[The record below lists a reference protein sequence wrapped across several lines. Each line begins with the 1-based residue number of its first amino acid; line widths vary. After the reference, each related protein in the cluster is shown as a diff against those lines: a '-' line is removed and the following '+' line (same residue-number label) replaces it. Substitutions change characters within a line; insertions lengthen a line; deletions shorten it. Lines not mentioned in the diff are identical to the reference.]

1 MTIVTHRTAL
11 VLSALLAIAGIASAQ
26 SNQAPSKQTPAK
38 QAPTPPAQ
46 VPPAPATP
54 APAQATPVASN
65 YLLGPQDVLSI
76 VVYDQPDLGGKFA
89 IELDGTFTFPFL
101 GRISAGGRT
110 LRQLE
115 EELRTRLKDG
125 YFKDPQLAVSVE
137 EYHSQRVFV
146 VGEVRNPG
154 TYSLTRDMTLV
165 ELLSRA
171 GSTTPGA
178 SDVVTV
184 VRARAGA
191 PGPVTP
197 EGGSPSDAQRINLK
211 DLQTGVV
218 QKAVELHDGD
228 TVYVGKAD
236 EVFVFG
242 EVKAPGAYPMR
253 SATTVLQALSLAGGV
268 TSAGAMGRIRIMRT
282 VNGVKKELSAK
293 LTDLVQP
300 GDTITV
306 PERFF

>member
-1 MTIVTHRTAL
+1 MSIFTCRIAL
-11 VLSALLAIAGIASAQ
+11 VLSASLAIAGAASAQ
-26 SNQAPSKQTPAK
+26 SKQTPSSQTPAK
-38 QAPTPPAQ
+38 QAPATQAPVTQAPLNQPLVNPA
-46 VPPAPATP
+46 
-54 APAQATPVASN
+54 ASN

-89 IELDGTFTFPFL
+89 VELDGTFTFPFI
-101 GRISAGGRT
+101 GRVSAGGRT
-110 LRQLE
+110 ILQLE
-115 EELRTRLKDG
+115 EELKTRLKDG
-125 YFKDPQLAVSVE
+125 FFKDPQVAVSVG

-146 VGEVRNPG
+146 VGEVRTPG

-191 PGPVTP
+191 PGPAATP
-197 EGGSPSDAQRINLK
+197 EGGVPSDAQRINLK

-218 QKAVELHDGD
+218 THVVELHDGD

>member
-1 MTIVTHRTAL
+1 M
-11 VLSALLAIAGIASAQ
+11 
-26 SNQAPSKQTPAK
+26 
-38 QAPTPPAQ
+38 
-46 VPPAPATP
+46 
-54 APAQATPVASN
+54 ASN

-76 VVYDQPDLGGKFA
+76 VVYDQPDLGGKYA
-89 IELDGTFTFPFL
+89 VELDGTFTFPFI
-101 GRISAGGRT
+101 GRVPAGGRT
-110 LRQLE
+110 ILQLE
-115 EELRTRLKDG
+115 EELKTRLKDG
-125 YFKDPQLAVSVE
+125 FFKDPQVAVSVG

-146 VGEVRNPG
+146 VGEVRTPG
-154 TYSLTRDMTLV
+154 TYSLTRNMTLV

-178 SDVVTV
+178 SDIVTV
-184 VRARAGA
+184 VRARPGAAGPA
-191 PGPVTP
+191 PAGT
-197 EGGSPSDAQRINLK
+197 EGDASRDALRINLK

-218 QKAVELHDGD
+218 SREVELHDGD

-282 VNGVKKELSAK
+282 VNGVKRELSAK

>member
-1 MTIVTHRTAL
+1 
-11 VLSALLAIAGIASAQ
+11 
-26 SNQAPSKQTPAK
+26 
-38 QAPTPPAQ
+38 
-46 VPPAPATP
+46 
-54 APAQATPVASN
+54 
-65 YLLGPQDVLSI
+65 
-76 VVYDQPDLGGKFA
+76 
-89 IELDGTFTFPFL
+89 
-101 GRISAGGRT
+101 
-110 LRQLE
+110 
-115 EELRTRLKDG
+115 
-125 YFKDPQLAVSVE
+125 
-137 EYHSQRVFV
+137 
-146 VGEVRNPG
+146 
-154 TYSLTRDMTLV
+154 MTLV

-178 SDVVTV
+178 SEVVTV
-184 VRARAGA
+184 VRARPGA
-191 PGPVTP
+191 PGPAATP
-197 EGGSPSDAQRINLK
+197 EGGAPSDAQRINLK

-218 QKAVELHDGD
+218 THVVELHDGD

-268 TSAGAMGRIRIMRT
+268 TSAGAIGRIRIMRT
-282 VNGVKKELSAK
+282 VNGVKRELSAK